1 MITDRK
7 KITSPNIFFHPE
19 NLNINERRIENI
31 METINIKIVKLLEII
46 AIMKN
51 SQNQNVPYDR

>member
-1 MITDRK
+1 
-7 KITSPNIFFHPE
+7 
-19 NLNINERRIENI
+19 